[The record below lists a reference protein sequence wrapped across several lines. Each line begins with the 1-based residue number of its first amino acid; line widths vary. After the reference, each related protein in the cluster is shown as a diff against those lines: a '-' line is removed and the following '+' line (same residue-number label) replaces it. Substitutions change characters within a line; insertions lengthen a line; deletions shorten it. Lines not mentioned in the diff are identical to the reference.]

1 MMRKMI
7 TMLAAIL
14 ATTVLSAQQLPQF
27 SSSSFDDWTYNGV
40 TLSPTNIVNGKI
52 TLYITRQGKVLNLIS
67 PVFQC
72 QGMDSIAAEVVWYT
86 QNFYDS
92 DFVLSKTALTMAI
105 DDVEGTPIDSVT
117 CVPTKTGVSN
127 QTLRLTLAVPHGLLN
142 GQLRFVSWQA
152 DVTSCGAVKSV
163 VLTSV
168 SASPQP
174 GVIPG
179 DVDNNGTVSITDVTE
194 LIDYLLSGDSAA
206 INTAAADVD
215 RDGNINIADV
225 TSLIDKLLSGG

>member
-1 MMRKMI
+1 MK
-7 TMLAAIL
+7 
-14 ATTVLSAQQLPQF
+14 
-27 SSSSFDDWTYNGV
+27 
-40 TLSPTNIVNGKI
+40 
-52 TLYITRQGKVLNLIS
+52 
-67 PVFQC
+67 
-72 QGMDSIAAEVVWYT
+72 
-86 QNFYDS
+86 
-92 DFVLSKTALTMAI
+92 
-105 DDVEGTPIDSVT
+105 
-117 CVPTKTGVSN
+117 
-127 QTLRLTLAVPHGLLN
+127 

-163 VLTSV
+163 ELAPV

-179 DVDNNGTVSITDVTE
+179 DVDNNGIVSITDVTE